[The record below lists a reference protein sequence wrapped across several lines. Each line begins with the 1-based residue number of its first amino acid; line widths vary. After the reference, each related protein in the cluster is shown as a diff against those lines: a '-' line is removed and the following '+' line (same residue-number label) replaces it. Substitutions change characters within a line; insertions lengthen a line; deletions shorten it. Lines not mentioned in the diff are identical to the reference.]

1 MDREE
6 IIKLARE
13 AWLSDKEAEFITD
26 FDEAYIS
33 FTYLQDL
40 TKFTELVI
48 KQDRERI
55 AKKIE
60 KLPFGDT
67 AQSFA
72 VWVREQDV

>member
-1 MDREE
+1 MDDEE
-6 IIKLARE
+6 LIKLAKQCYLPWNHETGEILCFQNLVMFTKIIRFRE
-13 AWLSDKEAEFITD
+13 
-26 FDEAYIS
+26 
-33 FTYLQDL
+33 
-40 TKFTELVI
+40 
-48 KQDRERI
+48 RERI

>member
-1 MDREE
+1 MDDEE
-6 IIKLARE
+6 LIKLAKQCYLPWDQQTGEVLNYKNLVMFTKIIRFRE
-13 AWLSDKEAEFITD
+13 
-26 FDEAYIS
+26 
-33 FTYLQDL
+33 
-40 TKFTELVI
+40 
-48 KQDRERI
+48 RERI